1 MKAIQYKS
9 FGKSDVLELKQ
20 VDKPGI
26 KENEVFI
33 NVKATTINP
42 LDMKIRSGYIGV
54 QLLEQGKIKAAI
66 SKVIKLEQAAQAQD
80 LVSAGGVN
88 GKIVLEIN

>member
-9 FGKSDVLELKQ
+9 FGESDVLELKQ

-26 KENEVFI
+26 KENEVLI

-42 LDMKIRSGYIGV
+42 LDMKNPFRLYA
-54 QLLEQGKIKAAI
+54 KNDAC
-66 SKVIKLEQAAQAQD
+66 
-80 LVSAGGVN
+80 
-88 GKIVLEIN
+88 